1 MQAMRMIEPTSNSDA
16 LASAEEA
23 GLRYVSDEIPGIT
36 RRRAGSGFSYRD
48 PRGERVTAERILAR
62 IRSLVIPPAWTDV
75 WICPTAN
82 GHIQATGRD
91 VRGRKQYKYHPDWQ
105 ATRDLEKYTRTLAFA
120 RALPKIRE
128 AIAADLKGRKL
139 DRRTV
144 LATIVK
150 LLETT
155 LIRVGNREYA
165 QQNKSY
171 GLTTLRRRHVEIEGA
186 KLEFDF
192 LGKSGKQ
199 HVVRLSDR
207 RIARILKQL
216 QELPGQEL
224 FKYVDEAGECRIIDS
239 ADVNDYLREISG
251 DNFTA
256 KHFRTWAGT
265 VLAAWALSELE
276 RIDSKAALR
285 RNITAAVK
293 KVASQLG
300 NTPAVC
306 RSSYIH
312 PEILNAYMD
321 GSLIDHLKNEIKAKL
336 RKELTGLSS
345 EETAVFVLLL
355 NRLEKVS
362 A

>member
-1 MQAMRMIEPTSNSDA
+1 MRMAEPSANSDA
-16 LASAEEA
+16 AASAEEA
-23 GLRYVSDEIPGIT
+23 GLRYVSDEMPGIT
-36 RRRAGSGFSYRD
+36 RRRAGSGFGYRD
-48 PRGERVTAERILAR
+48 ARGERVTAPRTLER

-75 WICPTAN
+75 WICPTSN

-91 VRGRKQYKYHPDWQ
+91 ARGRKQYKYHPDWQ
-105 ATRDLEKYTRTLAFA
+105 TARDQEKFTRTLAFA
-120 RALPKIRE
+120 RALPKIR
-128 AIAADLKGRKL
+128 ARVAADLKGRKL

-144 LATIVK
+144 LATVVR

-165 QQNKSY
+165 EQNKSY
-171 GLTTLRRRHVEIEGA
+171 GLTTLRRRHVEIHGA
-186 KLEFDF
+186 TLEFDF

-199 HVVRLSDR
+199 HVVKLSDR
-207 RIARILKQL
+207 RTARILKQL

-224 FKYVDEAGECRIIDS
+224 FKYLDAEGEPHTVDS
-239 ADVNDYLREISG
+239 ADVNAYLREIAE
-251 DNFTA
+251 DDFTA

-265 VLAAWALSELE
+265 VLAAWALSEFE
-276 RIDSKAALR
+276 RIDSKAAAR

-312 PEILNAYMD
+312 PEILNAYLD
-321 GSLIDHLKNEIKAKL
+321 GSLIDHLKRKIRQTL
-336 RKELTGLSS
+336 RKELDGLTS

-355 NRLEKVS
+355 NRLER
-362 A
+362 AG